1 VDLLRGLNAA
11 RSSALKSSG
20 CSQEAKW
27 RSPAAYRGDP
37 LAERENVNDFS
48 QGVPLSKLQP
58 LVRYWGTNYGKFDRP
73 GGDCLSKSAH
83 FAPACFEHLANYIH
97 NSDPGPKLAS
107 TPCLNSHDCC
117 GERVRSCAGFWSPG

>member
-58 LVRYWGTNYGKFDRP
+58 P
-73 GGDCLSKSAH
+73 SA
-83 FAPACFEHLANYIH
+83 
-97 NSDPGPKLAS
+97 
-107 TPCLNSHDCC
+107 T
-117 GERVRSCAGFWSPG
+117 GERTTGSLIGLAGIV